1 MFETVICHFTCQI
14 VRTYRSKGLVPMNRL
29 LQLLVRWQ
37 ASVRRVLRNNVLW
50 VYRQLPDLGAQH
62 DIDRPD
68 VDVEIAVLVVKD
80 RAAVGYTIYKYEYSN
95 VHLVHIVW
103 VLQNRT

>member
-1 MFETVICHFTCQI
+1 
-14 VRTYRSKGLVPMNRL
+14 MNRL

-50 VYRQLPDLGAQH
+50 IYCQLPHLGAQH

-68 VDVEIAVLVVKD
+68 VDVEIAVLVAKD
-80 RAAVGYTIYKYEYSN
+80 RAAVGYTVYKYERTFRRLSMESR
-95 VHLVHIVW
+95 HL
-103 VLQNRT
+103 T